1 MIPRS
6 ESGLL
11 RHEDVEARGLLAEAS
26 PLLLPCV
33 TRVLNPTLV
42 DRVGNEHLCLL
53 SPPVGP
59 VF

>member
-1 MIPRS
+1 MIHRS

-26 PLLLPCV
+26 PLLPCV
-33 TRVLNPTLV
+33 TRVLNQV

>member
-33 TRVLNPTLV
+33 TRVLNQV
-42 DRVGNEHLCLL
+42 DRVGNEHLCLR